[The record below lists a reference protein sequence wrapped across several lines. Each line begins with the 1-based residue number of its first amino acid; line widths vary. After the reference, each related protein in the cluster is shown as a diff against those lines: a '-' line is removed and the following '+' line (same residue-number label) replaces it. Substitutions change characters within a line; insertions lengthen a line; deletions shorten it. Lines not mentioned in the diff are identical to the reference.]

1 MDVWIVDGFLV
12 VLLLLFSIVFQELWK
27 NLHLGTIIAN
37 AVKHTE
43 QQEHACAIH
52 LGGTVR

>member
-1 MDVWIVDGFLV
+1 MDVWTVDGFLV
-12 VLLLLFSIVFQELWK
+12 VLLLLFGIVFQELWK

-52 LGGTVR
+52 LGDIVR

>member
-1 MDVWIVDGFLV
+1 MCG
-12 VLLLLFSIVFQELWK
+12 LLTGSWLFSFYCLALFQELWK

-52 LGGTVR
+52 LGGTIR